1 MLPRMPWAEGMVD
14 ADVRP
19 MTPFR
24 TSIVSAS
31 REKPVPSARTAK
43 TNRLVSNIPL
53 RPNISATLPKKSRN
67 EPQVKLFHLV
77 LWKPGGNSQK
87 DSRRGSCHPS
97 QLWSGHVKV
106 PFDERGYDKSASLKK
121 AWHSYAHRRREDE
134 QNLLR
139 SRAEDCWTSTGPRR
153 LIFKGNSGI
162 VFRMILP
169 FGIFR
174 CWHYCW

>member
-77 LWKPGGNSQK
+77 L
-87 DSRRGSCHPS
+87 
-97 QLWSGHVKV
+97 
-106 PFDERGYDKSASLKK
+106 
-121 AWHSYAHRRREDE
+121 
-134 QNLLR
+134 
-139 SRAEDCWTSTGPRR
+139 
-153 LIFKGNSGI
+153 
-162 VFRMILP
+162 
-169 FGIFR
+169 
-174 CWHYCW
+174 